1 MHLFRRKEPIKTSHA
16 NLHTKSN
23 MYICQRLEEKIIC
36 IAYIPSNHEGSLTS
50 SMENRAFNS
59 GVHINFRRGAEGEG
73 AYFLPTG
80 YITCT
85 DQEKTHKTIAVVTQ
99 HKKEREREKMG
110 QKEGNKKNSRETS
123 NTRIAEE
130 ISNL

>member
-1 MHLFRRKEPIKTSHA
+1 
-16 NLHTKSN
+16 
-23 MYICQRLEEKIIC
+23 
-36 IAYIPSNHEGSLTS
+36 
-50 SMENRAFNS
+50 MENRAFNS

-99 HKKEREREKMG
+99 NKKERERDRK
-110 QKEGNKKNSRETS
+110 KEIK
-123 NTRIAEE
+123 RIQGKLQ
-130 ISNL
+130 IQG